1 MNFSFSKVC
10 HVSVADVGWFMFI
23 LQWTQ
28 LFLYYNESSLCSY
41 YNGSLC
47 LRITMDQLCAR
58 IAVGQF
64 CVRTTSLCAS
74 FVFVLQWTSFV
85 CVHFTIDNFTF
96 VLQKGQ
102 FCFRIAMSQFCV
114 CTTSCSQYKTA
125 QLCVSTTITSV
136 MFALQRDSLPRVKA
150 QCCQIYSMPRVE
162 AQC

>member
-1 MNFSFSKVC
+1 M
-10 HVSVADVGWFMFI
+10 
-23 LQWTQ
+23 Q
-28 LFLYYNESSLCSY
+28 LFLSWFILLLKPMWIFLFPKFATSVLLTWVGLCSY

-47 LRITMDQLCAR
+47 LRITVDQLCAR

-85 CVHFTIDNFTF
+85 CVHSTIDNFTF

-114 CTTSCSQYKTA
+114 CTTSCPEYKTA
-125 QLCVSTTITSV
+125 QLCVSTTINSV